1 MRRIMNWVFFFTLVC
16 SNMVLTSCSNRNE
29 AVAPDK
35 TYTGVPLVILDADI
49 GSSTD
54 DLFALEMLYRYDEQ
68 RLCRLLG
75 VVVDREGEA
84 NADFTDVM
92 NTYFGHPYV
101 PIGLVKDGIK
111 NPKVW
116 IDYAKVAYMTE
127 ADGTTPMFPRTI
139 DRHES
144 IPDGYK
150 LYRQLLAQQPDHSVS
165 IVTTGF
171 VTCLAQ
177 LLQSGA
183 DEYSVLNGVEL
194 VRRKVKCIYM
204 QGGVFDKAEE
214 PDYNF
219 LQGITFALTFFDLW
233 PKDVD
238 MVFSPMEV
246 GQTVEYTPE
255 QVIADVS
262 WTDRHPIK
270 QVYMTCDCNTGQRMW
285 DPMCVIQAIEG
296 DSLFTLSERFTINIT
311 QEAYTVFTP
320 TPAGN
325 ARYQKPG
332 DAQWAAMM
340 LEKIRT
346 MNKMK

>member
-171 VTCLAQ
+171 VTNR
-177 LLQSGA
+177 
-183 DEYSVLNGVEL
+183 VLMS
-194 VRRKVKCIYM
+194 I
-204 QGGVFDKAEE
+204 
-214 PDYNF
+214 P
-219 LQGITFALTFFDLW
+219 
-233 PKDVD
+233 
-238 MVFSPMEV
+238 FSTVWNLFV
-246 GQTVEYTPE
+246 G
-255 QVIADVS
+255 
-262 WTDRHPIK
+262 K
-270 QVYMTCDCNTGQRMW
+270 
-285 DPMCVIQAIEG
+285 
-296 DSLFTLSERFTINIT
+296 
-311 QEAYTVFTP
+311 
-320 TPAGN
+320 
-325 ARYQKPG
+325 
-332 DAQWAAMM
+332 
-340 LEKIRT
+340 
-346 MNKMK
+346 